1 MPKKYIISEETL
13 IGMANAIRTKTGL
26 TNKINVE
33 NYESEI
39 LSISDV
45 NDIEI
50 YDGVYQV
57 VPNVFDNLILETKDK
72 KMVDNVTVDKIP
84 YAKVSNEAGGA
95 TVTIGET
102 LMVYGMSLA
111 FEE

>member
-1 MPKKYIISEETL
+1 MPKKYIIDEETL
-13 IGMANAIRTKTGL
+13 IGIANAIRTKTGL

-33 NYESEI
+33 NFENII

-50 YDGVYQV
+50 YDGVYQL
-57 VPNVFDNLILETKDK
+57 VPNVFDDLTLETKNK
-72 KMVDNVTVDKIP
+72 KMIDNVTVDKIP
-84 YAKVSNEAGGA
+84 FAKVSNEAGGE
-95 TVTIGET
+95 TVNIGET
-102 LMVYGMSLA
+102 LMINNLSLA